1 METPQVETD
10 EEIEKPIDDNQKFE
24 NQIDN
29 LITTNSTYCFSK
41 IFIIFI
47 IQTIIQTV
55 FCKIKFFISEDIRT
69 YLWMIGFFGL
79 LTSVVFFLIREG
91 FNIESNSIR
100 CAISIF
106 ILLCVYKILFFI
118 IIYYIVDYFKIKHFY
133 RVNEDDLDNETIFG
147 NFDFANLAI
156 VVFYLALIIF
166 TLCKNQINLLIY
178 FIIGFII
185 TLTMFLSLLYIHV
198 LFGAYTAGLIFLE
211 IAIFLLVA
219 KISTSKNKLE
229 ENNLFNNIF
238 IIDSY
243 KYYAIMMT
251 FYAIFVAL
259 SYIFWYLLMCLGT
272 CCSGFVSAL
281 NGDNNNNNN
290 RNAYDENEEDLHH
303 YTKKS

>member
-1 METPQVETD
+1 M
-10 EEIEKPIDDNQKFE
+10 
-24 NQIDN
+24 
-29 LITTNSTYCFSK
+29 
-41 IFIIFI
+41 
-47 IQTIIQTV
+47 
-55 FCKIKFFISEDIRT
+55 SEDLKT
-69 YLWMIGFFGL
+69 FLSMIAFLGL
-79 LTSVVFFLIREG
+79 ISPFLFLTIREG

-106 ILLCVYKILFFI
+106 ILLCVFKILFFI

-243 KYYAIMMT
+243 KYYVIMMT

-259 SYIFWYLLMCLGT
+259 SYIFWYLLLCFGT

>member
-1 METPQVETD
+1 METPQVTTD
-10 EEIEKPIDDNQKFE
+10 EEIEKPIDDNQQYE

-29 LITTNSTYCFSK
+29 LITTNSTYCFVK

-55 FCKIKFFISEDIRT
+55 FCKLKSFMSEDLKT
-69 YLWMIGFFGL
+69 FLSMIAFLGL
-79 LTSVVFFLIREG
+79 MCPFLFLTIREG
-91 FNIESNSIR
+91 FNLESNSIR
-100 CAISIF
+100 CAVGVF
-106 ILLCVYKILFFI
+106 VLLCVFKILFFI
-118 IIYYIVDYFKIKHFY
+118 ITYYIIDYFKIKHFY

-243 KYYAIMMT
+243 KYYVIMMT

-259 SYIFWYLLMCLGT
+259 SYIFWYLLMCFGT

-290 RNAYDENEEDLHH
+290 RNAYDENEEDLSH

>member
-69 YLWMIGFFGL
+69 YWFFGL

-106 ILLCVYKILFFI
+106 ILLCVFKILFFI

-251 FYAIFVAL
+251 FYAIFVVL

-272 CCSGFVSAL
+272 CCSGFVSLL

-290 RNAYDENEEDLHH
+290 RYAYDENEEDLHH

>member
-1 METPQVETD
+1 METPQVTTD
-10 EEIEKPIDDNQKFE
+10 EEIEKPIDDNQQYE

-29 LITTNSTYCFSK
+29 LITTNSTYCFVK

-55 FCKIKFFISEDIRT
+55 FCKLKSFMSEDLKT
-69 YLWMIGFFGL
+69 FLSMIAFLGL
-79 LTSVVFFLIREG
+79 ISPFLFLTIREG
-91 FNIESNSIR
+91 FNVESNSIR

-106 ILLCVYKILFFI
+106 ILLSVFKILFFI
-118 IIYYIVDYFKIKHFY
+118 IIYYIIDYFKIKHFY

-238 IIDSY
+238 IIDCY

-259 SYIFWYLLMCLGT
+259 SYIFWYLLLCLGT
-272 CCSGFVSAL
+272 CCSGFVSLL

>member
-118 IIYYIVDYFKIKHFY
+118 IIYYIIDYFKIKHFY

-198 LFGAYTAGLIFLE
+198 LFDAYTAGLILLE

-243 KYYAIMMT
+243 KYYVIMMT
-251 FYAIFVAL
+251 FYAIFVVL

-272 CCSGFVSAL
+272 CCSGFVSLL
-281 NGDNNNNNN
+281 NGDNNNNN